1 MGDWKRVCRC
11 KECGKI
17 YPSGI
22 PLICKKCGTEIGR
35 MTPYTGASIITGE
48 VTLTEKCE
56 KVMAKQGI
64 WGWKVQER
72 EDDGK
77 NEDVSKMR

>member
-17 YPSGI
+17 YPNGI
-22 PLICKKCGTEIGR
+22 PLICKKCGTVIGR
-35 MTPYTGASIITGE
+35 TTPAILQMFGSGE

-56 KVMAKQGI
+56 KVIAKQGI
-64 WGWKVQER
+64 FGWKVKESER
-72 EDDGK
+72 EGDGE
-77 NEDVSKMR
+77 NEDMS